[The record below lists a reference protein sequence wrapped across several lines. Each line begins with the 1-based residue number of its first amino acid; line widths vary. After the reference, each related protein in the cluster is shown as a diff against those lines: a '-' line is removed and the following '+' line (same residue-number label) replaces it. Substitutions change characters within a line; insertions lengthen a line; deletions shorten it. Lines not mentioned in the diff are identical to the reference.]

1 MYLAHRKLSNGY
13 NPLFAKHPA
22 TDPLIEC
29 TCYIWERDCI
39 FSHYHDKKKRH
50 EHLSSPFLVLRLP
63 IRNSSLVFIQSSP
76 FLILRLPIPNSS
88 LVFNLSTKRNKSTI
102 TSFELYNFSK
112 KRNKKKNRR
121 TSSSPIFDPWNDEGG
136 MAIRGARVPRIKS
149 ARSRQTAAF
158 RSEHRSRARLI
169 AARVGDYA
177 RGTVG

>member
-76 FLILRLPIPNSS
+76 FLVLRLPIQNSS

-102 TSFELYNFSK
+102 TNLLNFITSRK
-112 KRNKKKNRR
+112 KETKRR
-121 TSSSPIFDPWNDEGG
+121 TEERLRLRSS
-136 MAIRGARVPRIKS
+136 IRGTMK
-149 ARSRQTAAF
+149 
-158 RSEHRSRARLI
+158 
-169 AARVGDYA
+169 VGWRYVA
-177 RGTVG
+177 HVSPG

>member
-76 FLILRLPIPNSS
+76 FLVLRLPIQNSS

-102 TSFELYNFSK
+102 TNLLNFITSRK
-112 KRNKKKNRR
+112 KETKRR
-121 TSSSPIFDPWNDEGG
+121 TEERDGDTWRTCPPDKICPIQADRRFSQRASITCTPNSSTCW
-136 MAIRGARVPRIKS
+136 
-149 ARSRQTAAF
+149 
-158 RSEHRSRARLI
+158 
-169 AARVGDYA
+169 
-177 RGTVG
+177 

>member
-1 MYLAHRKLSNGY
+1 MYVLHLGEGLHFLALPRQ
-13 NPLFAKHPA
+13 
-22 TDPLIEC
+22 
-29 TCYIWERDCI
+29 
-39 FSHYHDKKKRH
+39 KKKTRT
-50 EHLSSPFLVLRLP
+50 SIFAFPSPTTSNSKLFPRIHP
-63 IRNSSLVFIQSSP
+63 IFAFPSPTTSNSKFFPRIQP
-76 FLILRLPIPNSS
+76 VDKTQQIYDY
-88 LVFNLSTKRNKSTI
+88 K
-102 TSFELYNFSK
+102 SFELYNFSK